1 MQGIGGRK
9 DGEGIGRELEM
20 DLYMLLY
27 LKWVTSKDLQ
37 YNTGN
42 SSQCY
47 AETWIG
53 GEFGGEWTCVCTAES
68 LRCSPETVKHC

>member
-1 MQGIGGRK
+1 LQGIGGRK

-42 SSQCY
+42 ASQCY

-53 GEFGGEWTCVCTAES
+53 GEFGGEWTCVYTAES